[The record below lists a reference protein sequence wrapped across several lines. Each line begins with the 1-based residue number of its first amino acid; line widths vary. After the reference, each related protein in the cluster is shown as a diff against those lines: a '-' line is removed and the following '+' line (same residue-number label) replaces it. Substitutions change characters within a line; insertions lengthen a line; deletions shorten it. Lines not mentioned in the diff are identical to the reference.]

1 MRAPLSGCRVWL
13 TRPAHQAEGWA
24 AALEAAGATVLR
36 EPLLT
41 IEPPADI
48 EAARAGLIAAEA
60 ADRILATSTNAVDA
74 AWRLKPDF
82 APQGTLY
89 GVGAASADA
98 LEAASGRPVARP
110 SGAFTSERLLALE
123 SLASLHGQRAAVLSG
138 EGGRTALADTLA
150 ARGAA
155 VTRVALYRR
164 RGADIG
170 PARLARLLDRAD
182 AVVVTSGEALA
193 HLLTLAGDDHR
204 AALARLRL
212 VAPSRRVVQ
221 QADQGQ
227 GWTRAPVVVDRMSG
241 EAVVTALARVWR
253 GDRQ

>member
-1 MRAPLSGCRVWL
+1 MRVPLSGCRVWL

-98 LEAASGRPVARP
+98 QAARAGRWRDRRARSPASGCSRSRASRHFTASTRRCCRAR
-110 SGAFTSERLLALE
+110 
-123 SLASLHGQRAAVLSG
+123 V
-138 EGGRTALADTLA
+138 A
-150 ARGAA
+150 ARRSRTRSPHA
-155 VTRVALYRR
+155 V
-164 RGADIG
+164 
-170 PARLARLLDRAD
+170 P
-182 AVVVTSGEALA
+182 
-193 HLLTLAGDDHR
+193 
-204 AALARLRL
+204 
-212 VAPSRRVVQ
+212 P
-221 QADQGQ
+221 
-227 GWTRAPVVVDRMSG
+227 
-241 EAVVTALARVWR
+241 
-253 GDRQ
+253 